1 MKKVLLI
8 SATLLVSN
16 SLLAQQSYNFN
27 NSPQNFNNSPQNF
40 NNSPQNFNNSPQNFN
55 NSPQNFNSTNGVYD
69 TQGNRQ
75 GYQVQSP
82 TGVINYF
89 DNNGNRTGYA
99 PK

>member
-1 MKKVLLI
+1 MKYQLGLKMKKILLFVI
-8 SATLLVSN
+8 CVFSAGAF
-16 SLLAQQSYNFN
+16 AQQSY
-27 NSPQNFNNSPQNF
+27 NF

-69 TQGNRQ
+69 NQGNRQ

-82 TGVINYF
+82 TGVVNYF